1 MTKKFVIIILF
12 AALILPLGT
21 FKLLAAEDDVT
32 EDIDE
37 INEDIEEKQTRI
49 DEIERRMNQY
59 QSEINA
65 AQDQEITLSNEV
77 AMLENQIALTELDIE
92 STQLQIEE
100 VELEISVLEV
110 RIGELEA
117 QLERQRGVLASIL
130 RRINEFD
137 DDSILELV
145 FGTDNFSELFDQV
158 RYLEEVN
165 SDLDDALE
173 QAQVTRDSLQLEQQS
188 REERLERLVVLGE
201 ELEGEQLRLEHEMAA
216 KEVLIAEAQ
225 YSEAQFSTLLYEL
238 RQEQQY
244 VDQQVAM
251 LQREIEAL
259 LYEHDEIGDATVLT
273 WPLDPSY
280 RGISAYFH
288 DPTYPFRHLF
298 EHSGIDIPA
307 RQGTAIVSP
316 APGYVA
322 WVKQGRSYGNYVMII
337 HANGLATL
345 YAHLSQPLVEADQF
359 VTRGETIALSG
370 GMPGTS
376 GAGLSTGPHL
386 HFEVRLNGI
395 PVNPMNYMIDTYI
408 PDYPG

>member
-1 MTKKFVIIILF
+1 MKSKLVILALV
-12 AALILPLGT
+12 AALILPLGS
-21 FKLLAAEDDVT
+21 FKLFAAEDVSD
-32 EDIDE
+32 D
-37 INEDIEEKQTRI
+37 INELNDDIEEKQTRI
-49 DEIERRMNQY
+49 DEIDRRMDLY
-59 QSEINA
+59 QSEIDA
-65 AQDQEITLSNEV
+65 AQDQEITLSNET
-77 AMLENQIALTELDIE
+77 ALLENKIALTELDIE
-92 STQLQIEE
+92 STQLQMDE
-100 VELEISVLEV
+100 VELEISVLEHK
-110 RIGELEA
+110 INELEA
-117 QLERQRGVLASIL
+117 QLIRQREVLASIL

-145 FGTDNFSELFDQV
+145 FSTDNFSELFDQV

-173 QAQVTRDSLQLEQQS
+173 QAQATRDSLQLEQLG
-188 REERLERLVVLGE
+188 REERLERLAVLQE
-201 ELEGEQLRLEHEMAA
+201 DLAAEQLRLEHEMGA
-216 KEVLIAEAQ
+216 KQVLIAEAQ

-244 VDQQVAM
+244 VDQQVAL
-251 LQREIEAL
+251 LQREIESL

-288 DPTYPFRHLF
+288 DPSYPFRHLF
-298 EHSGIDIPA
+298 EHPGVDIPA
-307 RQGTAIVSP
+307 PQGSQIVAP

-359 VTRGETIALSG
+359 VTRGEVIGLSG

-386 HFEVRLNGI
+386 HFEVRLNGV
-395 PVNPMNYMIDTYI
+395 PVNPMNYLIDTYI